1 MNISIFG
8 FSGVIFVLFITK
20 FVLIVYN
27 SIAICDTYYFS
38 PFHCTH
44 CLCQHGKWY
53 CKTFPIGNI
62 SAGIVFSLILPYQTL
77 PQNSSKKSSCCER
90 KSCIRYYLDCH
101 TQTERLVEKQ
111 NAQLIGSSNV
121 GSNSLLN
128 SHQSAYCKHHSTE
141 TALLYIHDYLISAM
155 GSQKISCLCLLDLSA
170 AFDTIDHDILIRDRW
185 IMRKNF
191 ANYAQRFYRLCAH
204 FLPIMR
210 TFFNSNF
217 NQSRTEIEILCQ
229 HVNND
234 VSSELPTISK

>member
-62 SAGIVFSLILPYQTL
+62 STGIVFSLILPYQTL

-121 GSNSLLN
+121 GYDGTHRGFGTICRANTHLGMDLWMLMVPGSSHLQDVAGIPASNICGWLRE
-128 SHQSAYCKHHSTE
+128 K
-141 TALLYIHDYLISAM
+141 
-155 GSQKISCLCLLDLSA
+155 
-170 AFDTIDHDILIRDRW
+170 
-185 IMRKNF
+185 
-191 ANYAQRFYRLCAH
+191 
-204 FLPIMR
+204 
-210 TFFNSNF
+210 
-217 NQSRTEIEILCQ
+217 
-229 HVNND
+229 
-234 VSSELPTISK
+234 